1 VPPQAVPSAWRGA
14 WGPIL
19 GKVVAMLKATTPS
32 SASIW
37 ERRKRWRAG
46 RLGMMAALLALVA
59 CNPIDT
65 WRDWTGASQ
74 NDPDPETTPNKANLA
89 AGEAADYPN
98 LATVPSPPVQAMTA
112 AEREKLTQSL
122 IADRANARYS
132 NEQLR
137 AGFSASAA
145 PPPPPASSASV
156 AEPQGTDSGAVAAVS
171 APAPASAPTPI
182 TSPTALAPAPAP
194 APSASPTAPVASA
207 APQPPSMA
215 STAGAI
221 AGDKSATQSASATP
235 RSAQA
240 GDKAPSGPKG
250 SLRKQGEP
258 PEPAPMESSLEVP
271 QARATPQPEQIE
283 PAPQPTQ
290 LPPPPTVA
298 STASPLP
305 GGLSAGGALART
317 PLPQAKAAAGFE
329 PAPAAPEL
337 PPPPAPTRAAEAEP
351 GKGGQQPPPAAVTP
365 VAEIKFTAD
374 STSLTEGDRQKLETV
389 VPLYRQSPGKVRV
402 VGYAEAASGA
412 VEQLNG
418 YRAALDRAQAV
429 AAALTKAGIPS
440 DKIQVEAA
448 PAGANSGESRAEVLL
463 EH

>member
-1 VPPQAVPSAWRGA
+1 
-14 WGPIL
+14 
-19 GKVVAMLKATTPS
+19 
-32 SASIW
+32 
-37 ERRKRWRAG
+37 
-46 RLGMMAALLALVA
+46 MAALLGLVA
-59 CNPIDT
+59 CNPIET
-65 WRDWTGASQ
+65 LRDWTGASQ

-137 AGFSASAA
+137 AGFSSSAA
-145 PPPPPASSASV
+145 PPPPPASSAST
-156 AEPQGTDSGAVAAVS
+156 AEAQGTESGAVGAVS
-171 APAPASAPTPI
+171 APAPASAPAPSA
-182 TSPTALAPAPAP
+182 SPTALAPA
-194 APSASPTAPVASA
+194 SA
-207 APQPPSMA
+207 ALQPPSKA
-215 STAGAI
+215 STAGAV

-240 GDKAPSGPKG
+240 GDKAPSGPKE

-271 QARATPQPEQIE
+271 QARATPQPEQLE
-283 PAPQPTQ
+283 PAPPPPAQ
-290 LPPPPTVA
+290 LPPPTAA
-298 STASPLP
+298 STASTLP

-329 PAPAAPEL
+329 PAPTAPEL

-351 GKGGQQPPPAAVTP
+351 GKNSQKPPPAAVTA

-389 VPLYRQSPGKVRV
+389 VPLYQQSPGKVRI

-418 YRAALDRAQAV
+418 YRAALDRAQTV
-429 AAALTKAGIPS
+429 AAALAKAGIPS

>member
-1 VPPQAVPSAWRGA
+1 MRLRRQSRARG
-14 WGPIL
+14 GGMGSIL
-19 GKVVAMLKATTPS
+19 GKVVAMLKATTLS
-32 SASIW
+32 SASVG
-37 ERRKRWRAG
+37 ERRRRARAR
-46 RLGMMAALLALVA
+46 RLGIMAAVLSLAA
-59 CNPIDT
+59 CNPIET
-65 WRDWTGASQ
+65 LRDWTGVSQ

-98 LATVPSPPVQAMTA
+98 LATVPPPPVQAMTA

-122 IADRANARYS
+122 IADRTNARYS

-137 AGFSASAA
+137 AGFSGSA
-145 PPPPPASSASV
+145 PPPPPPGSSETA
-156 AEPQGTDSGAVAAVS
+156 AEPQGAESGAIGAVS
-171 APAPASAPTPI
+171 APAAASPAAAPPVSAP
-182 TSPTALAPAPAP
+182 
-194 APSASPTAPVASA
+194 PTAPVASA
-207 APQPPSMA
+207 ASQAPSQPSTLA
-215 STAGAI
+215 SV
-221 AGDKSATQSASATP
+221 AGDKSAAQSPNAVSG
-235 RSAQA
+235 SAQA
-240 GDKAPSGPKG
+240 GGKAPAGPKG
-250 SLRKQGEP
+250 GLRKQGEP
-258 PEPAPMESSLEVP
+258 PEPAPTESSLEVP

-283 PAPQPTQ
+283 SAPLPPQ
-290 LPPPPTVA
+290 LPQPPTVA

-305 GGLSAGGALART
+305 GGFAAGGALAPT

-329 PAPAAPEL
+329 PAPAPPEL
-337 PPPPAPTRAAEAEP
+337 PPPPAPTRAAAAEP
-351 GKGGQQPPPAAVTP
+351 GKSTQNPPPAVTP
-365 VAEIKFTAD
+365 LAEIKFAAD
-374 STSLTEGDRQKLETV
+374 STSVTESDRQKLETV

>member
-1 VPPQAVPSAWRGA
+1 
-14 WGPIL
+14 
-19 GKVVAMLKATTPS
+19 
-32 SASIW
+32 
-37 ERRKRWRAG
+37 
-46 RLGMMAALLALVA
+46 MAALLGLVA
-59 CNPIDT
+59 CNPIET
-65 WRDWTGASQ
+65 LRDWTGASQ

-137 AGFSASAA
+137 AGFSSSAA
-145 PPPPPASSASV
+145 PPPPPASSAST
-156 AEPQGTDSGAVAAVS
+156 AEAQGTESGAVGAVS
-171 APAPASAPTPI
+171 
-182 TSPTALAPAPAP
+182 APAPAP
-194 APSASPTAPVASA
+194 APSASPTALGPASASAPSASPTAPVASA
-207 APQPPSMA
+207 ALQPPSKA
-215 STAGAI
+215 STAGAV

-240 GDKAPSGPKG
+240 GDKAPSGPKE

-290 LPPPPTVA
+290 LQPPPTVA

-305 GGLSAGGALART
+305 SGLSAGGALTRT

-329 PAPAAPEL
+329 SAPAAPEL
-337 PPPPAPTRAAEAEP
+337 PPPASTRAAEAEP
-351 GKGGQQPPPAAVTP
+351 GKGSQKPPPAAVTP
-365 VAEIKFTAD
+365 VAEIKFVAD
-374 STSLTEGDRQKLETV
+374 STSLTEGERQKLETV

-418 YRAALDRAQAV
+418 YRSALDRAQAV
-429 AAALTKAGIPS
+429 AAALAKAGIPS
-440 DKIQVEAA
+440 DQIQVEAA